1 MSEENKNFLET
12 IDIELSDEEFLRL
25 AKLAHEHDVTFNQL
39 VNGLLRAHIEELK
52 VKTNEN

>member
-39 VNGLLRAHIEELK
+39 VSGLLRAHIEELK